1 MDPDVPQ
8 VSALLTI
15 SGVTIVTV
23 IVVEVIKRAVA
34 MSEAALDRWGPLL
47 SIGVATILAV
57 LALFVLNG
65 TVLDGESVLQAV
77 LVGIMGGAAASG
89 IYGTVRAQTP

>member
-23 IVVEVIKRAVA
+23 IAVEVVKRA
-34 MSEAALDRWGPLL
+34 AALSAEAVTRWGPLL
-47 SIGVATILAV
+47 SIGIATLLAL
-57 LALFVLNG
+57 LALFVLQG
-65 TVLDGESVLQAV
+65 VSVSGEAVLQAV

-89 IYGTVRAQTP
+89 IYGTVKSQVA